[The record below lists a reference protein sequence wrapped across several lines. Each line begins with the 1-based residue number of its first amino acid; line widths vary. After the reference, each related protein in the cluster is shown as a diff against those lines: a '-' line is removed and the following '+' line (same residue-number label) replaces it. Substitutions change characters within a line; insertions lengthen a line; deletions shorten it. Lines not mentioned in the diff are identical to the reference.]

1 MQKVIFILFLSSL
14 MIGHSQNRL
23 VIKTK
28 YPSKISSNQHVIV
41 APIYGDYYLAS
52 SIEPF
57 IIDESWI
64 FSIRPKI
71 ANKHISFETNELIIR
86 IKEEASAQQVKR
98 LKSFGKI
105 IKNPHNPTLFLI
117 ETIDK
122 HIEGVLQ
129 KKEMLKACDF
139 VNSVQIN
146 QYFTLEDCSNDSLY
160 SYQWYLENT
169 GSPIQYNGIPGADID
184 VNNAWSISKGDSIV
198 VAIMDSGVDTL
209 HPEFNGRLL
218 PGFDAFSTDSINT
231 NGYPFLDYNQN
242 AHGTACAGIVGASQD
257 NTIGIT
263 GIAPNVQI
271 VPVRIFFYITLGT
284 DIVPF
289 TNMNALITGSAYSWN
304 TMGVD
309 VMSCSAGLS
318 PEYINLLTI
327 DTTICNEELRLA
339 YSQGR
344 NTKGCVM
351 LFSAGNDNINQVLW
365 PGIMKESIAVG
376 ASDMCDTRKRP
387 NDCSGENWWGSSYG
401 SSLDLVAPGVKI
413 ATCDISGALGYTPND
428 YSLTFNGTSAACP
441 IAAGVASLLLSEN
454 QTLTSDEVKHLLNI
468 TSEKVSNYTYDSIGI
483 HGTWNEEVGH
493 GRINAHL
500 ALSHAFNA
508 SISNTDDSAPFTVY
522 PNPAK
527 QSISIEGITE
537 PTSFVIFDILGRIQ
551 RKGLI
556 ENSESI
562 IQVESLESGT
572 YFLRIGR
579 QSLPFKIQ

>member
-14 MIGHSQNRL
+14 MNGRSQNRL

-28 YPSKISSNQHVIV
+28 DPSKISSNQHVSI

-52 SIEPF
+52 SIEPYT
-57 IIDESWI
+57 IDESWI
-64 FSIRPKI
+64 FSTRPKM

-86 IKEEASAQQVKR
+86 TKKKVSEQQLNR

-105 IKNPHNPTLFLI
+105 IKNPHSPTLCLI

-122 HIEGVLQ
+122 HIEGVIQ
-129 KKEMLKACDF
+129 KKEILKAYDF
-139 VNSVQIN
+139 VKSVQIN

-160 SYQWYLENT
+160 PYQWHLENT
-169 GSPIQYNGIPGADID
+169 GTPMQYNGLPGADID
-184 VNNAWSISKGDSIV
+184 INNAWTISKGDSIV
-198 VAIMDSGVDTL
+198 VSIMDSGVDTL

-218 PGFDAFSTDSINT
+218 PGFDAFATDSINT
-231 NGYPFLDYNQN
+231 NGHPFLNYSQN
-242 AHGTACAGIVGASQD
+242 AHGTACAGIVGAEQD
-257 NTIGIT
+257 NSIGIS
-263 GIAPNVQI
+263 GVAPNVLL
-271 VPVRIFFYITLGT
+271 VPVRIFFYITLGS

-304 TMGVD
+304 TMEAD

-365 PGIMKESIAVG
+365 PGNMKESIAVG

-401 SSLDLVAPGVKI
+401 NNLDLVAPGVKI
-413 ATCDISGALGYTPND
+413 ATCDISGELGYTTND

-500 ALSHAFNA
+500 ALSQAFNA
-508 SISNTDDSAPFTVY
+508 SISNSDHSAPFTVY

-527 QSISIEGITE
+527 QSISILGITN
-537 PTSFVIFDILGRIQ
+537 PTSFVIFDVLGRVQ
-551 RKGLI
+551 RKGII

-562 IQVESLESGT
+562 IQLERLESGA